1 MWKKLDTPVPI
12 DPSQVVIGLY
22 VWLDLTWDEH
32 PFFSSRFLVKTQK
45 DLNIL
50 HSLDIAGKLYYH
62 PQQSTAEPGA
72 VVDKAAVAAPQ
83 SPIPD
88 AEPDPEIAAKEAL
101 ARELRALEKEKK
113 EKRRSQREVAARADQ
128 AWSKAARETKA
139 ALNDM
144 PRSPK
149 QAGKQLVNL
158 SMETASIVSKG
169 QEVLLHLLG
178 DKKEQG
184 PQFHA
189 LNTMTLSMLVGKKAG
204 LSERALADLAV
215 AALAHDAGESQI
227 PQQILKSGQRKK
239 HEEDF
244 FRQHVEYS
252 VKFATESGA
261 FSREALEIIASHHEM
276 VDGSGWPL
284 GRKDASVSARI
295 LALVDR
301 YDTLCSPDVIGRDPM
316 MPAEALATM
325 FRNESARFDTELL
338 SMLIKLLG
346 VYPPGTVVQLSDGS
360 LALVIAPG
368 PTSLKPAVLLY
379 SPEMLKEDAPTI
391 ELSDQPDLKI
401 SEAIRPSTLPV
412 DVFKWLNPQQR
423 LSYFFSVEEGRK

>member
-1 MWKKLDTPVPI
+1 
-12 DPSQVVIGLY
+12 
-22 VWLDLTWDEH
+22 
-32 PFFSSRFLVKTQK
+32 
-45 DLNIL
+45 
-50 HSLDIAGKLYYH
+50 
-62 PQQSTAEPGA
+62 
-72 VVDKAAVAAPQ
+72 
-83 SPIPD
+83 
-88 AEPDPEIAAKEAL
+88 
-101 ARELRALEKEKK
+101 
-113 EKRRSQREVAARADQ
+113 
-128 AWSKAARETKA
+128 
-139 ALNDM
+139 M

-149 QAGKQLVNL
+149 QAGKQLVSL

-189 LNTMTLSMLVGKKAG
+189 LNTMTLSMLVGKRAG
-204 LSERALADLAV
+204 LTERALADLAV

-227 PQQILKSGQRKK
+227 PQHILKSAQRKK

-244 FRQHVEYS
+244 YRQHVEFS

-261 FSREALEIIASHHEM
+261 FSREALEMIASHHEM

-284 GRKDASVSARI
+284 GRKDISVGARI

-301 YDTLCSPDVIGRDPM
+301 YDTLCSPDVIGRDAM

-325 FRNESARFDTELL
+325 FRNESARFDTALL

-368 PTSLKPAVLLY
+368 PTSLKPTVLLY

-401 SEAIRPSTLPV
+401 SEAIRPSTLPI

-423 LSYFFSVEEGRK
+423 LSYFFSVEDGGN

>member
-32 PFFSSRFLVKTQK
+32 PFFSSRFLVKTEK
-45 DLNIL
+45 DVAIL
-50 HSLDIAGKLYYH
+50 RTLDIAGKLYYH
-62 PQQSTAEPGA
+62 PQHSTAAPGEVVVQSTA
-72 VVDKAAVAAPQ
+72 
-83 SPIPD
+83 PD
-88 AEPDPEIAAKEAL
+88 EIAIEAARKEAL
-101 ARELRALEKEKK
+101 AQELRALEKAKK
-113 EKRRSQREVAARADQ
+113 DKQRAQKDAALRADQ
-128 AWSKAARETKA
+128 AWGNAARATKQ

-149 QAGKQLVNL
+149 QAGKQLVDL
-158 SMETASIVSKG
+158 SMETASIVAKG

-204 LSERALADLAV
+204 LNERTLADLAV
-215 AALAHDAGESQI
+215 AALAHDSGESQI
-227 PQQILKSGQRKK
+227 PPQILKSGQRKK

-244 FRQHVEYS
+244 FRQHVDFS
-252 VKFATESGA
+252 LKFAAESGA
-261 FSREALEIIASHHEM
+261 FSKEALEMIGNHHEC
-276 VDGSGWPL
+276 VDGSGWPK
-284 GRKDASVSARI
+284 GSKAASTGARI
-295 LALVDR
+295 LAMVDR
-301 YDTLCSPDVIGRDPM
+301 YDNLCSPDVTGRDPL

-325 FRNESARFDTELL
+325 FRNEAAKFDMALL

-346 VYPPGTVVQLSDGS
+346 VYPPGTVVQLNDGS

-368 PTSLKPAVLLY
+368 PTALKPAVLLY
-379 SPEMLKEDAPTI
+379 SPEMSKEDAPTI
-391 ELSDQPDLKI
+391 ELSNEPDLKI
-401 SEAIRPSTLPV
+401 AEAIRPSTLPL
-412 DVFKWLNPQQR
+412 DVFNWLNPQQR
-423 LSYFFSVEEGRK
+423 LSYFFSVEDGRK